1 MKSITEIL
9 NRLMD
14 LDEDFCIQINKAI
27 EDEEITKEKV
37 KEWIAQCD
45 VDHTELI
52 NMLHDLYDFLC
63 IFDVSYA
70 E

>member
-14 LDEDFCIQINKAI
+14 LDEDFCVQINKAI

-45 VDHTELI
+45 VSHIELI

-63 IFDVSYA
+63 VFEISYA
-70 E
+70 G

>member
-14 LDEDFCIQINKAI
+14 LDEDFCVEINKAI
-27 EDEEITKEKV
+27 EDEEITREKV

-45 VDHTELI
+45 VAHTELI

-63 IFDVSYA
+63 IFDISYA
-70 E
+70 R

>member
-27 EDEEITKEKV
+27 EDEEITKEKI

-45 VDHTELI
+45 VSHTELI